1 MSITTTASH
10 HETSTTAGVC
20 TGPLQV
26 KRLLTPLHRF
36 LMILNTTV
44 NREHVPSPGAVI
56 PAPLAA
62 AAGALVLLDVLCLG
76 RGDADALAVEPLLT
90 DVTADP
96 ELAVCIAL
104 PTGAT
109 KVCLVLLFRVL
120 PATVLLLFWVS
131 RLRRLAVRVGLF

>member
-1 MSITTTASH
+1 MHRSTTGEAVIDTASPFPNDSK
-10 HETSTTAGVC
+10 HELSTGSTSRPQASS
-20 TGPLQV
+20 
-26 KRLLTPLHRF
+26 F
-36 LMILNTTV
+36 
-44 NREHVPSPGAVI
+44 

-90 DVTADP
+90 DITADP

-109 KVCLVLLFRVL
+109 KVCLVLLFHVL
-120 PATVLLLFWVS
+120 PATVLLFWVS

>member
-1 MSITTTASH
+1 MSRPQA
-10 HETSTTAGVC
+10 
-20 TGPLQV
+20 
-26 KRLLTPLHRF
+26 
-36 LMILNTTV
+36 
-44 NREHVPSPGAVI
+44 PSF

-76 RGDADALAVEPLLT
+76 WGDADALAVEPLLT

-109 KVCLVLLFRVL
+109 KVCLVLFHVL